1 MDRTYGYGPYDV
13 GSTPTASTNGHL
25 LLPSGRCALFVAGRW
40 PFSQTT
46 SSSSQSAGLTNRRC
60 GVQVLGRLRSLGGM
74 QTSVCSRSLAQGLT
88 ALAQWTERRVSTPG
102 VEGSNPSGGAYIPA
116 RERQAVREGT
126 PMPHMLL
133 APDKTGPGLL
143 IRSEWVQVLPA
154 APSVQCRTGEA
165 PGS

>member
-25 LLPSGRCALFVAGRW
+25 LLPSGCCALFVAGW

-102 VEGSNPSGGAYIPA
+102 VEGSNPSGGAL
-116 RERQAVREGT
+116 
-126 PMPHMLL
+126 LL